1 MEIASGAKARADARD
16 APTTERFEGSYDL
29 APLGTGNVS
38 VHYLALTVAALRDAH
53 IPAVAILTPT
63 NHALLH
69 PYVDTPQYAGNLAY
83 VRRLIERGG
92 ARVVDLDRAFAPA
105 EFLDNDHLT
114 AAGNRRLA
122 RRLATEFGAP

>member
-1 MEIASGAKARADARD
+1 M
-16 APTTERFEGSYDL
+16 
-29 APLGTGNVS
+29 
-38 VHYLALTVAALRDAH
+38 HYLALLVAALRDAH

-83 VRRLIERGG
+83 VRRLIERSG

-122 RRLATEFGAP
+122 RRLATELADP